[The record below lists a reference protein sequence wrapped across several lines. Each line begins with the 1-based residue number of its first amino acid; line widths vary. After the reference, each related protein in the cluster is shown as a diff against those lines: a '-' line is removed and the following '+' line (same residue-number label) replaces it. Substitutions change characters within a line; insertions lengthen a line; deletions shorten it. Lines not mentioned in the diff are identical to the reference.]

1 MQLFENT
8 IIQFENISD
17 QELVLE
23 RILWISEDRSK
34 VVLMNI
40 MNRKKMQFPYF
51 RSYQDLIQLI
61 EDGVA
66 STYNLEPDIR
76 LIKANQEYSKRHID
90 NRDIKWEIIKSIV
103 MKEPEIYYPES
114 RGLMVR
120 EVMKITGKQ
129 RKTIHEW
136 IKKYWF
142 YGKSINGLLN
152 NYFDCGVNKRQYS
165 DKKAGPKAEDGNEY
179 IIRDEDKEN
188 FLWAIKKFHIEQ
200 GLTITETHKKL
211 LQHRY
216 KTGFY
221 REFNEMVPIVEP
233 EKCPTLRMFRYW
245 YQNNFNSKQKYS
257 ARYGERKAEMNARA
271 FKGTP
276 EENVQGPGAYYE
288 IDSTPADVILV
299 SLDRETVIGR
309 AHVYFV
315 KDVMSRMIVGVHI
328 CITPSWEEEMVALEN
343 ASTNKVEYCKRF
355 GIEIT
360 EEDWP
365 CLHLPKF
372 IVGDR
377 GEHKSRN
384 SNNLVDINVRVG
396 NTPSYRG
403 DFKPY
408 IEQQF
413 RRYNARIR
421 ESIPVSAVRKEHRER
436 GDKNPENYA
445 VHTIEAFSKLTI
457 LFVLEFNKSALPDE
471 YLMTREMFEEKVELT
486 PLGIWNWGLKKNLLH
501 EMPRDLIRLKLL
513 PKGEGI
519 VTRSGITFKKMSF
532 SSDRGFE
539 EKWFEQES
547 IYGQKKVVVNYDPR
561 NCSSIFISLKD
572 GTFEPCF
579 LTPKFN
585 DYRDLHFNDVKVL
598 LSYKN
603 KQLKQLKKQRVNIEG
618 PLDAVAES
626 LSLSEKEKTKEAQR
640 GMPKSGKFKNKRL
653 ARNLDKRMTSS
664 EDAWTTVKREED
676 IKQVSNE
683 VSSNSENTNRQSEI
697 TKMTEM
703 QLFLMSKN
711 KERRE
716 NRGNEK

>member
-1 MQLFENT
+1 
-8 IIQFENISD
+8 
-17 QELVLE
+17 
-23 RILWISEDRSK
+23 
-34 VVLMNI
+34 
-40 MNRKKMQFPYF
+40 
-51 RSYQDLIQLI
+51 
-61 EDGVA
+61 
-66 STYNLEPDIR
+66 
-76 LIKANQEYSKRHID
+76 
-90 NRDIKWEIIKSIV
+90 
-103 MKEPEIYYPES
+103 
-114 RGLMVR
+114 
-120 EVMKITGKQ
+120 
-129 RKTIHEW
+129 
-136 IKKYWF
+136 
-142 YGKSINGLLN
+142 
-152 NYFDCGVNKRQYS
+152 
-165 DKKAGPKAEDGNEY
+165 
-179 IIRDEDKEN
+179 
-188 FLWAIKKFHIEQ
+188 
-200 GLTITETHKKL
+200 
-211 LQHRY
+211 
-216 KTGFY
+216 
-221 REFNEMVPIVEP
+221 
-233 EKCPTLRMFRYW
+233 
-245 YQNNFNSKQKYS
+245 
-257 ARYGERKAEMNARA
+257 MNARA

-315 KDVMSRMIVGVHI
+315 KDVMSRMIVGVNI
-328 CITPSWEEEMVALEN
+328 CTNPSWEEEMVALEN

-408 IEQQF
+408 IEQQY

-486 PLGIWNWGLKKNLLH
+486 PLGMWNWGLKKNLLH

-513 PKGEGI
+513 PKGEGL
-519 VTRSGITFKKMSF
+519 VTRSGIIFKKMTF

-547 IYGQKKVVVNYDPR
+547 VYGQKKVIVNYDPR
-561 NCSSIFISLKD
+561 VIYLC
-572 GTFEPCF
+572 
-579 LTPKFN
+579 
-585 DYRDLHFNDVKVL
+585 
-598 LSYKN
+598 
-603 KQLKQLKKQRVNIEG
+603 
-618 PLDAVAES
+618 
-626 LSLSEKEKTKEAQR
+626 
-640 GMPKSGKFKNKRL
+640 
-653 ARNLDKRMTSS
+653 
-664 EDAWTTVKREED
+664 
-676 IKQVSNE
+676 
-683 VSSNSENTNRQSEI
+683 
-697 TKMTEM
+697 
-703 QLFLMSKN
+703 
-711 KERRE
+711 RRT
-716 NRGNEK
+716 